1 VYLRAVCLVRAIA
14 DDRLDVVDEI
24 GWGLMEKSKWRCIG
38 MPKSG
43 WLREAEWQRAGCSYL
58 WAGGLCAVM
67 GKAAALFAGT
77 SVAKSLGRAAA
88 KSVSFPALLRTRSA
102 ANGKAGKF

>member
-1 VYLRAVCLVRAIA
+1 
-14 DDRLDVVDEI
+14 
-24 GWGLMEKSKWRCIG
+24 

-43 WLREAEWQRAGCSYL
+43 WLREAERKGAGSSYL

-77 SVAKSLGRAAA
+77 SAEKSLG
-88 KSVSFPALLRTRSA
+88 
-102 ANGKAGKF
+102 